1 MELQFKGI
9 CEVQSSSSRDSA
21 RVCVAL
27 ALVLFSSYI
36 LNTFLFPP
44 IAGVF
49 PVAREITTYG
59 GVVFSVVVA
68 MVAWHRPSAMNETI
82 WTTVVF
88 VASVVS
94 ASMLSWGTV
103 SANETAILA
112 GSPLGG
118 IAGIW
123 LSVLVGAALSSLAAR
138 QVLLVVPGA
147 FLVDYAVRMGV
158 MAAGVF
164 LDVPCALI
172 AFMASLVASYVLVR
186 PLARKTLCAIHD
198 SVAPTVLNVTSPSS
212 YLPLSS
218 FVYVAVFLFSVAC
231 GFAVSGETQRMEPT
245 FTLASFL
252 PVSIAFV
259 VGAVRGAASFDSVY
273 KAAALLAFAGF
284 LTAPLVFFEN
294 AMLGRQMNAAFLNSG
309 SDLFSMLL
317 YCLVAVAGARNR
329 LGAVSVATTAFAA
342 QWVGIGVGA
351 PIAQAAAR
359 MGETTPAA
367 AAWVTMVIAFVFI
380 AFNYIG
386 AERFS
391 FSRAIGGIVP
401 AHVDC
406 LEAQA
411 PAERG
416 ADYKLKREVHADD
429 TATGNRANAAVD
441 GFVPG
446 CCGCDAGRQNAANE
460 DFLPATKGEDFE
472 SACSSVA
479 ERFGLTAREAEVFE
493 LLARGRTS
501 LIIQEKLVLSHNTVK
516 THVRHIYAK
525 LDVHSQQELISIVER
540 EYEVVK

>member
-1 MELQFKGI
+1 MELQFRRI
-9 CEVQSSSSRDSA
+9 REVQSSSSRDAA
-21 RVCVAL
+21 RVCAAL

-36 LNTFLFPP
+36 LNAFLFPP
-44 IAGVF
+44 MAGVF

-68 MVAWHRPSAMNETI
+68 MVAWHRPSAMNETV
-82 WTTVVF
+82 WTLAVF
-88 VASVVS
+88 AASVVS
-94 ASMLSWGTV
+94 AIMLSWGTV
-103 SANETAILA
+103 SANGVAILV

-123 LSVLVGAALSSLAAR
+123 LSVLVGVALSSLASR

-158 MAAGVF
+158 IAAGVF
-164 LDVPCALI
+164 LDVPCASI
-172 AFMASLVASYVLVR
+172 VFVASLVASCVLVR

-198 SVAPTVLNVTSPSS
+198 FVAPTVLNVTSPSS

-231 GFAVSGETQRMEPT
+231 GFAVSGETQRMEPI

-252 PVSIAFV
+252 PVSIAFIV
-259 VGAVRGAASFDSVY
+259 VAVRGVVSFDSAY
-273 KAAALLAFAGF
+273 KAAALLVFAGF
-284 LTAPLVFFEN
+284 LTTPLALFEN
-294 AMLGRQMNAAFLNSG
+294 DMLGRQMNAAFLNSG
-309 SDLFSMLL
+309 SDLFTMLL

-329 LGAVSVATTAFAA
+329 LGAVSVAATAFAA
-342 QWVGIGVGA
+342 QWVGIGIGA
-351 PIAQAAAR
+351 PIAQTAAR

-367 AAWVTMVIAFVFI
+367 AAWATMAIAFVFV

-391 FSRAIGGIVP
+391 FSRAIGRIVP
-401 AHVDC
+401 VHVDY
-406 LEAQA
+406 LETQA
-411 PAERG
+411 PTERG
-416 ADYKLKREVHADD
+416 ADYELKQEVHAGGTVVD
-429 TATGNRANAAVD
+429 NRPDAAIG
-441 GFVPG
+441 GFVSN
-446 CCGCDAGRQNAANE
+446 CCDCDDGQLNATNE
-460 DFLPATKGEDFE
+460 DLLPAMKGEGFE

-479 ERFGLTAREAEVFE
+479 EQFGLTARETEVFE

-525 LDVHSQQELISIVER
+525 LDIHSQQELISIVER
-540 EYEVVK
+540 EYEAAK